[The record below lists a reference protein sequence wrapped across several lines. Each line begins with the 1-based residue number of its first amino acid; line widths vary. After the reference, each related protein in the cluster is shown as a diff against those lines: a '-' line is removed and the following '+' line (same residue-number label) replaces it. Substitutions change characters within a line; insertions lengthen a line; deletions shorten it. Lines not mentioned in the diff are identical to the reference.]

1 MLEKCLVD
9 FLWIE
14 THLFRCCL
22 NSFLLI
28 LSEFFRKLF
37 LSLLVVWIALLSY
50 LEPEGV
56 WFFLEVFFYKGNTAR
71 KSSKCGIFSGPYFT
85 AFVLYTERY
94 SASLR
99 IQSWCGKIRTR
110 KISVV
115 GHFSRSENLSLLFWK
130 LLISIWIRRRTR
142 EICTFQIRSELCLIK
157 LFIIWNG
164 KQKVS

>member
-28 LSEFFRKLF
+28 LSGFFRKLF

-130 LLISIWIRRRTR
+130 LFNFYLDQKTQKRNLYFSNQVRTLSHQ
-142 EICTFQIRSELCLIK
+142 TFHNLK
-157 LFIIWNG
+157 W
-164 KQKVS
+164 